1 LKIDAGIGSREEGDE
16 GIGSNEE
23 GEMVMVGHGYVDE
36 VIFREEVSEGLVDL
50 IKRRRKTGTLQHD
63 VLLPYV

>member
-1 LKIDAGIGSREEGDE
+1 MKIDAGIGSREEGDA

-36 VIFREEVSEGLVDL
+36 VIFREEVSGLVDL
-50 IKRRRKTGTLQHD
+50 IKRRRKTGVLQHD